1 MFFYLCSTESVTSE
15 TPAGASGKQTDGG
28 MESGEENWVSD
39 DNDDDQV
46 CCT

>member
-15 TPAGASGKQTDGG
+15 TPGASGKQTDGG

-39 DNDDDQV
+39 DNDNDQV